1 MVAAMAGF
9 PKAPVTFC
17 WIRLWRGDIS
27 GSMECRNRLV
37 FEAGA
42 EVSQLDAGLFLHE
55 VLIDKEM
62 VVQTLSSK

>member
-1 MVAAMAGF
+1 M
-9 PKAPVTFC
+9 
-17 WIRLWRGDIS
+17 
-27 GSMECRNRLV
+27 